1 MAVLAPSSR
10 IAAICAGWAAT
21 SIRVSARCLM
31 CTGWNSPATWLSA
44 ACASVIVLT
53 SSSVRRLLPSISW
66 AMAVAGEC
74 TDQPLP
80 EEGNVVVR
88 PRAARVW
95 RASSSSA
102 RDHPV
107 SEQTLSGVQS
117 ASARARA

>member
-21 SIRVSARCLM
+21 SIRASARCRM

-53 SSSVRRLLPSISW
+53 SSSVRRRLPSTSCAI
-66 AMAVAGEC
+66 AVAGEC
-74 TDQPLP
+74 TDQPLR
-80 EEGNVVVR
+80 EEGNLVVR
-88 PRAARVW
+88 PKDASVC

-102 RDHPV
+102 RDQPV

-117 ASARARA
+117 ASASARA